1 MTVMHSANAGYAAF
15 SGCNALGRPG
25 HIAFHK
31 NSAASRM
38 IGGLE
43 ESPIKACLSVM
54 MPELGNQDGIQFNF
68 IDDPMFI
75 VDTPRPVA

>member
-43 ESPIKACLSVM
+43 EPL
-54 MPELGNQDGIQFNF
+54 
-68 IDDPMFI
+68 
-75 VDTPRPVA
+75 